1 MGREKKRNCISTKGA
16 MTRVAEYIVDCESG
30 EYDSYVSYCDENE
43 LDPKDIRGAG
53 QSDHVYAL
61 ALIGLGLEFPTDDA
75 CPQCHSENVAN
86 EGPEKQLTCHDC
98 SNQWNE
104 RHYG

>member
-1 MGREKKRNCISTKGA
+1 MARENIRNLVSTEGA
-16 MTRVAEYIVDCESG
+16 LTQVAEYIIDCENG

-61 ALIGLGLEFPTDDA
+61 ALIGLGLEFPKD
-75 CPQCHSENVAN
+75 
-86 EGPEKQLTCHDC
+86 
-98 SNQWNE
+98 
-104 RHYG
+104 